1 MGETRPFKFRPS
13 LWYNM
18 LRLLASKLLGKEGER
33 GMRKFRCLECKHEFE
48 TEAEESLRC
57 PKCLSHYLLLLE
69 GKPLKGKRWGSKSYS
84 IGGSK
89 K

>member
-1 MGETRPFKFRPS
+1 
-13 LWYNM
+13 
-18 LRLLASKLLGKEGER
+18 
-33 GMRKFRCLECKHEFE
+33 MRKFRCLECKHEFE